1 MIGFTRKG
9 PTKKHLW
16 EQKPMNTLH
25 FTIDIDDS
33 RDPQRVAELVEAYLG
48 GIAGVTSQDWALNP
62 QPIEASPIKR
72 HAREAALG
80 FFEAEYGAFDEEGN
94 PRELPSVDDDV
105 LDEVVALGFIRVTEA
120 VAGLAGRAGRF
131 MVEVAAILN
140 DDEYETTQ
148 EQTLAAGEV
157 QPSGPA
163 TPGRDAGRV
172 LGDGRSD

>member
-1 MIGFTRKG
+1 
-9 PTKKHLW
+9 
-16 EQKPMNTLH
+16 MNTLH

-33 RDPQRVAELVEAYLG
+33 RDPLRVAELVEAYLG

-62 QPIEASPIKR
+62 QATEASPIKR

-80 FFEAEYGAFDEEGN
+80 FFEAEYGALDEEGN

-105 LDEVVALGFIRVTEA
+105 LDEVVALGFIRGIEA
-120 VAGLAGRAGRF
+120 ATGLAGRAGRF

-140 DDEYETTQ
+140 DEYETTQ

-163 TPGRDAGRV
+163 TSGRDAGRV

>member
-1 MIGFTRKG
+1 
-9 PTKKHLW
+9 
-16 EQKPMNTLH
+16 MNTLH

-33 RDPQRVAELVEAYLG
+33 RDPLRVAELVEAYLG

-62 QPIEASPIKR
+62 QPTEASPIKR

-105 LDEVVALGFIRVTEA
+105 LDEVVALGFIRGSEA

-140 DDEYETTQ
+140 DEYETTQ

>member
-1 MIGFTRKG
+1 
-9 PTKKHLW
+9 
-16 EQKPMNTLH
+16 MNTLH

-33 RDPQRVAELVEAYLG
+33 RDPLRVAELVEAYLG

-62 QPIEASPIKR
+62 QATEASPIKR

-80 FFEAEYGAFDEEGN
+80 FFEAEFDEEGN

-140 DDEYETTQ
+140 DEYETTQ

-163 TPGRDAGRV
+163 TSGRDAGRV

>member
-1 MIGFTRKG
+1 
-9 PTKKHLW
+9 
-16 EQKPMNTLH
+16 MNTLH

-33 RDPQRVAELVEAYLG
+33 RDPLRVAELVEAYLG
-48 GIAGVTSQDWALNP
+48 GIAGVTSHETTVEAT
-62 QPIEASPIKR
+62 EASPIKR

-80 FFEAEYGAFDEEGN
+80 FFEAEYGAFDKFGN
-94 PRELPSVDDDV
+94 PCELPSVDDDV
-105 LDEVVALGFIRVTEA
+105 LDEVVALGFIRGIEA
-120 VAGLAGRAGRF
+120 ATGLAGRAGRF

-140 DDEYETTQ
+140 DEYETTQ

-163 TPGRDAGRV
+163 TSGRDAGRV

>member
-1 MIGFTRKG
+1 
-9 PTKKHLW
+9 
-16 EQKPMNTLH
+16 MNTLH

-33 RDPQRVAELVEAYLG
+33 RDPLRVAELVEAYLG
-48 GIAGVTSQDWALNP
+48 GIAGVTSEDWALNP
-62 QPIEASPIKR
+62 QPIETTVEATEASPIKR

-131 MVEVAAILN
+131 TVEVAAILN
-140 DDEYETTQ
+140 DEYETTQ

-163 TPGRDAGRV
+163 TSGRDAGRV

>member
-1 MIGFTRKG
+1 MD
-9 PTKKHLW
+9 
-16 EQKPMNTLH
+16 TLH

-62 QPIEASPIKR
+62 QPIETTVEATEASPIKR

-120 VAGLAGRAGRF
+120 VAGLAGRF